1 MRNKIYKLLSIF
13 ICLSFVVL
21 LIEDVFFKNY
31 FDFKESIITVW
42 KILFMIYLIWTAVVL
57 KNKKGSWF

>member
-57 KNKKGSWF
+57 KNKKGCWF

>member
-42 KILFMIYLIWTAVVL
+42 KILFIIYLIWTAVVL

>member
-1 MRNKIYKLLSIF
+1 MSNKIYTLLSIF

-21 LIEDVFFKNY
+21 LIEDVFFKDY
-31 FDFKESIITVW
+31 FNFKESAITAW

-57 KNKKGSWF
+57 KNKKGTWF

>member
-1 MRNKIYKLLSIF
+1 MSNKIYKLLSIF

-21 LIEDVFFKNY
+21 LIEDVFFKDY
-31 FDFKESIITVW
+31 FDFKESTIAAW

-57 KNKKGSWF
+57 KNKKGL

>member
-1 MRNKIYKLLSIF
+1 MSNKIYKLLSIF

-42 KILFMIYLIWTAVVL
+42 KILFIIYLIWTAVVL

>member
-1 MRNKIYKLLSIF
+1 MSNKIYKLLSFF

-21 LIEDVFFKNY
+21 LIEDVFFKDN
-31 FDFKESIITVW
+31 FDFKETTITAC

>member
-1 MRNKIYKLLSIF
+1 MRIIYHLKKYT
-13 ICLSFVVL
+13 
-21 LIEDVFFKNY
+21 VFFKNY

>member
-31 FDFKESIITVW
+31 FDFKESIITAW
-42 KILFMIYLIWTAVVL
+42 KILFMIYLIWTTVVL
-57 KNKKGSWF
+57 KNKKGTWF

>member
-1 MRNKIYKLLSIF
+1 MSNKIYKLLSIF